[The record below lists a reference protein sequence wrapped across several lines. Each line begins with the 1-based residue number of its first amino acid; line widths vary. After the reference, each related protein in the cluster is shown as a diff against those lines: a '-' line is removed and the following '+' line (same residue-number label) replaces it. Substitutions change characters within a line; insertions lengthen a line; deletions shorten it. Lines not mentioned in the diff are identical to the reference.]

1 MKFMIRENTNTVG
14 NKAWEGVKYRHV
26 VHVLQNYT
34 LI

>member
-1 MKFMIRENTNTVG
+1 MIRENTNTVG
-14 NKAWEGVKYRHV
+14 NKVWEGVKCRNV